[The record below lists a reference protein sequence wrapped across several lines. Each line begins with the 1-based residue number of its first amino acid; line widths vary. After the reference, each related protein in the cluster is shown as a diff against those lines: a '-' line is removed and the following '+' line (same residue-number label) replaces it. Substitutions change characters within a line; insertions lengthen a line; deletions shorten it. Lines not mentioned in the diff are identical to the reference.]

1 MSAATAP
8 TTAANQ
14 NPIPTKMPMAA
25 VTQIEAA
32 VVRPRTVRLGS
43 QELHQFQSAAI
54 RTEAA
59 LIAGASGRKP
69 VLYPAAGDSLWRK
82 RVAGHTPCRR
92 APCIAD
98 LLAMRETPPD
108 HRSRAQSAPAAACP
122 HRATGQSPRHPCCSD
137 P

>member
-1 MSAATAP
+1 MLRLVLNHRCAARLVK
-8 TTAANQ
+8 TTGFYRRCRKGRINF
-14 NPIPTKMPMAA
+14 MG
-25 VTQIEAA
+25 
-32 VVRPRTVRLGS
+32 GS

-59 LIAGASGRKP
+59 LTAGASGRKP

-108 HRSRAQSAPAAACP
+108 HRSRAQSAQAAAYP
-122 HRATGQSPRHPCCSD
+122 H
-137 P
+137 